1 VDALVL
7 APSATPAS
15 VSRAGVPW
23 LDLTTFEQY
32 VWFTFVGAVAA
43 TVRCLPGFEAL
54 KARSITSR
62 AR

>member
-43 TVRCLPGFEAL
+43 TVRCLPGL
-54 KARSITSR
+54 KP
-62 AR
+62 